1 MSYVRIISRAAI
13 PGPFNLSSDILRHGI
28 QDTSPLYFGY
38 MPRAQR
44 SVSRVLDLC
53 DLERLK
59 GSSDPSHFLVL
70 LSEIVGFDKVRLL
83 NQMMNF

>member
-1 MSYVRIISRAAI
+1 
-13 PGPFNLSSDILRHGI
+13 
-28 QDTSPLYFGY
+28 

-44 SVSRVLDLC
+44 SVSRVLDLF